1 MKNMSFRATA
11 MLNFSILIFLFSSV
25 IAFCVFQIH
34 LIKKDAVVVDEIIL
48 PHAMLAENL
57 ALDVVQVQQYL
68 TDASATHNRGSFA
81 VADQHAQS
89 FKKGIKAF
97 KLRYANDPAKKKELE
112 TIEAAFDTYYSDGK
126 DMAEMYIA
134 KGMDAGNVMMERFDR
149 DALEIN
155 SRMSKIRDFEVDDT
169 QHQMALI
176 ASSSKQATIIGLI
189 AGLVCIMI
197 GIWLS
202 YRMSHNLLMLFGIEP
217 MYAKGIAKE
226 IAKGNL
232 TRDIR
237 IDEGDTGS
245 MLFAMR
251 SMQMKLRE
259 MVQEVADN
267 ADAIVQSANQLA
279 RSANTVLTSSQRQN
293 DAATSVASAVEEMT
307 SSIEQISSN
316 AQQSEKIAKT
326 AGTISDEGGKV
337 VSDAVAEMNKIAMSV
352 TQSSNI
358 IRELGNSSQKIS
370 DIVNVIKEIADQ
382 TNLLALNAAI
392 EAARAGEQ
400 GRGFAV
406 VADEV
411 RKLAERTSK
420 STQQISTMIA
430 EIQKGAANAV
440 TSMEQGTILV
450 SEGVAKAEMAGNSMT
465 QIKQGTD
472 QVVMTAG
479 DISHAMQEQSRAV
492 GSVAGE
498 VQMISHMVNENV
510 TAVNDLAK
518 TAELLNSLADQLN
531 SSISKFAVKAKS

>member
-1 MKNMSFRATA
+1 MKNMTFRATA
-11 MLNFSILIFLFSSV
+11 MLNFSILIFVFSCV
-25 IAFCVFQIH
+25 IAFCVFQVNV
-34 LIKKDAVVVDEIIL
+34 IKKDAVVVDEIIL
-48 PHAMLAENL
+48 PHAMMAEGL
-57 ALDVVQVQQYL
+57 TLDVIQVQQFL
-68 TDASATHNRGSFA
+68 TDAAATHNRASFSA
-81 VADQHAQS
+81 ADEYAQS
-89 FKKGIKAF
+89 FKKGINTF
-97 KLRYANDPAKKKELE
+97 KVRYNDDAQKKKELDE
-112 TIEAAFDTYYSDGK
+112 IDAAFDTYYADGK
-126 DMAEMYIA
+126 EMAETYIT
-134 KGMDAGNVMMERFDR
+134 KGMDAGNVIMERVDR

-155 SRMSKIRDFEVDDT
+155 SRMGKIRDFEVSDT
-169 QHQMALI
+169 QHQMSLI
-176 ASSSKQATIIGLI
+176 ANTSKQATLIGLV
-189 AGLVCIMI
+189 AGLICICM

-202 YRMSHNLLMLFGIEP
+202 YRMSKNLLMLFGIEP

-237 IDEGDTGS
+237 IDEGDNSS

-251 SMQMKLRE
+251 AMQLKLRD

-293 DAATSVASAVEEMT
+293 DAATSVASAVEQMT

-326 AGTISDEGGKV
+326 AGAISTEGGAV
-337 VSDAVAEMNKIAMSV
+337 VADAVAEMNKIAMSV

-430 EIQKGAANAV
+430 EIQKGASNAV
-440 TSMEQGTILV
+440 ASMEQGTILV

-479 DISHAMQEQSRAV
+479 DISHAMQEQSSAV
-492 GSVAGE
+492 NSVAGE

-518 TAELLNSLADQLN
+518 TAELLNTLADKLN
-531 SSISKFAVKAKS
+531 GSISKFAVKAK